1 MQREADDAVVATA
14 IGTLQRMGRLK
25 TVPRSPVVCVMGHV
39 DHGKTTLLD
48 ALRNANVADGEAG
61 GITQKLSAFRVR
73 LDYEDDREVVFLD
86 TPGHAAFSTMRSH
99 GVNATDLVVLV
110 VALDDGVKSQTREA
124 LRTAKNSGSTII
136 VAINKIDKIPPGP
149 AREAAK
155 SKIYAALSEE
165 DLICEEFGGNVM
177 AVEVSAQSG
186 DNLDSLVESLLLQA
200 DVMELEAAED
210 GQCEAIVLDAN
221 MEKGRGVVADV
232 LVRRGCLKMGDSVV
246 VATMFGKVRA
256 MVDDS
261 GKAIEEAGPSTPVRL
276 LGLRSIP
283 TAGSELLSVDS
294 EAKARDI
301 VERRTKLGEARAEM
315 ARKRSVNQKE
325 SGMSSAAEVP
335 TLPLVLKCDGV
346 GTLQA
351 LEKVVDDLN
360 NRTDD
365 INIMVVRALEISIG
379 VRSKPQRQPGQE
391 F

>member
-1 MQREADDAVVATA
+1 MLAALLPIGHALKGVNANVNSDGVDEAEIIIDPDIAELVVLEMGVECKREADDAVTSDRDRDLATD
-14 IGTLQRMGRLK
+14 GERLK

-155 SKIYAALSEE
+155 SKIYSALSEE

-246 VATMFGKVRA
+246 VDTMFGKV
-256 MVDDS
+256 
-261 GKAIEEAGPSTPVRL
+261 GHGGRL
-276 LGLRSIP
+276 WQSYRRGRPKHASKVARSAVY
-283 TAGSELLSVDS
+283 TNS
-294 EAKARDI
+294 
-301 VERRTKLGEARAEM
+301 
-315 ARKRSVNQKE
+315 RK
-325 SGMSSAAEVP
+325 
-335 TLPLVLKCDGV
+335 
-346 GTLQA
+346 
-351 LEKVVDDLN
+351 
-360 NRTDD
+360 
-365 INIMVVRALEISIG
+365 
-379 VRSKPQRQPGQE
+379 
-391 F
+391 

>member
-1 MQREADDAVVATA
+1 MV
-14 IGTLQRMGRLK
+14 
-25 TVPRSPVVCVMGHV
+25 
-39 DHGKTTLLD
+39 
-48 ALRNANVADGEAG
+48 EAG

-136 VAINKIDKIPPGP
+136 VAINKIDKILPGP

-221 MEKGRGVVADV
+221 MEKGRGCSGCSSKEGLPENGRLSGSGHYVRQGAGHGGR
-232 LVRRGCLKMGDSVV
+232 LWQGYRRGRPEYAS
-246 VATMFGKVRA
+246 
-256 MVDDS
+256 
-261 GKAIEEAGPSTPVRL
+261 
-276 LGLRSIP
+276 
-283 TAGSELLSVDS
+283 
-294 EAKARDI
+294 
-301 VERRTKLGEARAEM
+301 
-315 ARKRSVNQKE
+315 
-325 SGMSSAAEVP
+325 
-335 TLPLVLKCDGV
+335 
-346 GTLQA
+346 
-351 LEKVVDDLN
+351 
-360 NRTDD
+360 
-365 INIMVVRALEISIG
+365 
-379 VRSKPQRQPGQE
+379 
-391 F
+391 